1 MRLVET
7 EADGVKVVEAHG
19 RLDSTTSKAFGDRL
33 TSLLATG
40 HAALMVDLK
49 SIPCRAVEKKAPPHH
64 KRSGLQSFDKG
75 AIIAGDSGL
84 YASGAGPSCPVIVGW
99 STRNRPHLPRPIN
112 DIP

>member
-1 MRLVET
+1 MLNWDPSSCNWRPDSGGEREGPLV
-7 EADGVKVVEAHG
+7 GP
-19 RLDSTTSKAFGDRL
+19 S
-33 TSLLATG
+33 
-40 HAALMVDLK
+40 
-49 SIPCRAVEKKAPPHH
+49 PEKKAPPHH

-99 STRNRPHLPRPIN
+99 STRNRPRLPRPIN